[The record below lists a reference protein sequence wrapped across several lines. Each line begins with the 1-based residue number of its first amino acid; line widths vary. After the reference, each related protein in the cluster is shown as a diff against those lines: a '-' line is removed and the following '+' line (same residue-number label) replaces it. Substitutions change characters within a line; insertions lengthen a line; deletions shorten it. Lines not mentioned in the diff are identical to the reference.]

1 MRIPCLAAL
10 LCWLSACASLH
21 DEHEREIPL
30 ADVPAAARAAAEQA
44 VPGIRLVE
52 AEVDEEHGRLVYV
65 LEGIVN
71 GREYEIE
78 VTPEGE
84 VLEIEE
90 EGPADEDDDEDDEGD
105 DGEDDD

>member
-65 LEGIVN
+65 LEGI
-71 GREYEIE
+71 
-78 VTPEGE
+78 
-84 VLEIEE
+84 
-90 EGPADEDDDEDDEGD
+90 ADEDDDEDDEGD